1 VYDSETK
8 ISQENGLNWR
18 GTLQVARQSLWR
30 PEVFWGTGISLLLN
44 FSGMGPDAWV
54 QLIAAEINFFDVSKF
69 PSAPM
74 SGENGLK
81 S

>member
-1 VYDSETK
+1 MDSETK

-69 PSAPM
+69 PLLQCQEKM
-74 SGENGLK
+74 D
-81 S
+81 